1 MLERLIQA
9 ALITFLLHLI
19 AGLNTSNQIPPK
31 SVSPISEMPAP
42 VLGSTIR
49 LFK

>member
-19 AGLNTSNQIPPK
+19 AGLNAGNQIPPK
-31 SVSPISEMPAP
+31 SVSPLSEMPTP